1 MVNVIETSNK
11 FIFVCNYKNEAFS
24 LHALLDNKL
33 PDSTYV
39 ESHYLSSPSIFL
51 DKDSS
56 IPPELY
62 SDIAME
68 KMAQQNL

>member
-11 FIFVCNYKNEAFS
+11 FIFVCNYKNETFL
-24 LHALLDNKL
+24 LHALLDNTL
-33 PDSTYV
+33 PNSRYV
-39 ESHYLSSPSIFL
+39 ESRYLSSPAIFL

-56 IPPELY
+56 IPPELNSY
-62 SDIAME
+62 IAMK